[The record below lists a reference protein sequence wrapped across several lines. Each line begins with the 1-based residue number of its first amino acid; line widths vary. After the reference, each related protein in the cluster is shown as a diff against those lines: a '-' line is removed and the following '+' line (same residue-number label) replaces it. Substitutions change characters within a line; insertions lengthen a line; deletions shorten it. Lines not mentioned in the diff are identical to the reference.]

1 MYEEL
6 INDRIAM
13 QRYLTP
19 EIPIGSPVMSRTT
32 SEPSDGR
39 SRKMVAN
46 VAGCRSFRTFR
57 DCHTSIAVT
66 PVGQCRT
73 ATKFGTHIRMDMGL
87 IRT

>member
-1 MYEEL
+1 MFSTPGNTPSMVYRCS
-6 INDRIAM
+6 NDRVAT

-46 VAGCRSFRTFR
+46 VLLLLPILCRAAFYCRI
-57 DCHTSIAVT
+57 IAQLEVR
-66 PVGQCRT
+66 PGR
-73 ATKFGTHIRMDMGL
+73 IS
-87 IRT
+87 

>member
-1 MYEEL
+1 MT
-6 INDRIAM
+6 NDRIAT

-46 VAGCRSFRTFR
+46 VAGCRSSSSSSSDTVQGSFLLPHYRTLEVR
-57 DCHTSIAVT
+57 PGRIS
-66 PVGQCRT
+66 
-73 ATKFGTHIRMDMGL
+73 
-87 IRT
+87 

>member
-1 MYEEL
+1 MVLQVVDCAPLSGASNVKGKYS
-6 INDRIAM
+6 NDRIAT

-46 VAGCRSFRTFR
+46 VRW
-57 DCHTSIAVT
+57 
-66 PVGQCRT
+66 
-73 ATKFGTHIRMDMGL
+73 
-87 IRT
+87 